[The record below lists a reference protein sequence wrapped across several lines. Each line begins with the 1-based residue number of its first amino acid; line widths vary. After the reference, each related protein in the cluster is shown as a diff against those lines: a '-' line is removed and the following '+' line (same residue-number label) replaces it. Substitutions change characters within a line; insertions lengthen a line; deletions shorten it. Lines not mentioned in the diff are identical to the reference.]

1 MLMLWSPEYF
11 TRLWCCFEIGV
22 FLDIGS
28 VEHAKQLEIIPLFEP
43 AQAFITAA
51 FCFLYTLI
59 YFLLPPISLASSI
72 FVAPLLGL
80 FLGLVPMHALR
91 RQVMARMQFHRQIS
105 TFSLAQ
111 AQCSVESD
119 RLLVVAMLDAL
130 YSRASSQPQL
140 PQQPQPQLPQQP
152 QPQLPQLP
160 QLPQPQP
167 QPQLQPHPHPQP
179 QPQPQPQPHTGTS
192 TDSSTDS
199 STGTGTGRFENV
211 LQTKVARAV
220 TAAGFASIAPTR
232 RLLALVGTAIMISF
246 YDSVST
252 LALVTDAEW
261 MAAGLGSSGARL
273 WYGFAHVFY
282 AAAVAW
288 TLVWT
293 LTYALNFLVVLFPPG
308 STRCAEWA
316 IDAACIVLLAVL
328 GTLGFAANRAGKEQ
342 ARDRP
347 WLCIVIC
354 VATAGTQLAVGLLAS
369 HVSLARSPLAIS
381 LNRALSDETV
391 GRGVSVTV
399 RASGLPAEG
408 QGPQAVEAV

>member
-22 FLDIGS
+22 FLDIES

-51 FCFLYTLI
+51 FCFLFTLI

-91 RQVMARMQFHRQIS
+91 RQVIARMQFHRQIS

-119 RLLVVAMLDAL
+119 RRLVVAMLDAL

-140 PQQPQPQLPQQP
+140 PQLPQLPQQP
-152 QPQLPQLP
+152 QPE
-160 QLPQPQP
+160 
-167 QPQLQPHPHPQP
+167 PQP
-179 QPQPQPQPHTGTS
+179 QPQPQPRPHTDTS

-199 STGTGTGRFENV
+199 STVSSTATGTGRFENV

-261 MAAGLGSSGARL
+261 LATGLGSSGARL
-273 WYGFAHVFY
+273 WYGIAHVFY

-288 TLVWT
+288 TLAWT
-293 LTYALNFLVVLFPPG
+293 LTCALNFLVVLFPPG
-308 STRCAEWA
+308 STWCAEWA
-316 IDAACIVLLAVL
+316 IDVACIVLLSVL

-347 WLCIVIC
+347 WLSILIS
-354 VATAGTQLAVGLLAS
+354 VATAGTQLAVGILAS
-369 HVSLARSPLAIS
+369 RASLARSPLAS
-381 LNRALSDETV
+381 SMSRALSGETV
-391 GRGVSVTV
+391 GRGVSVPF